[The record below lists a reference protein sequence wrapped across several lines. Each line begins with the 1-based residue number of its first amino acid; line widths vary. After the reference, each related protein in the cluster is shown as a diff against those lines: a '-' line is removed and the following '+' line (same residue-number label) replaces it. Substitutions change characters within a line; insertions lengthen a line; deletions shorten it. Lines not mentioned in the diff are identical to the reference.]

1 MFDIGS
7 QINDMSRLIE
17 GQARYFIDASKYGN
31 VSRFINHSC
40 SPNLVNHQVLVDS
53 MDCHRAHIG
62 LYASQDISVGEE
74 LTFDYRYE
82 LLPGQGYPCQCGG
95 DCKLPNHYQLEFN
108 RLPTEH
114 ATCCT
119 EFSTEPDWFYGS
131 SFEMG

>member
-1 MFDIGS
+1 MFNVGS
-7 QINDMSRLIE
+7 QINDMSLLIE

-31 VSRFINHSC
+31 ISRFINHSC

-82 LLPGQGYPCQCGG
+82 LLPGQGYPCQYGASTCRG
-95 DCKLPNHYQLEFN
+95 
-108 RLPTEH
+108 RL
-114 ATCCT
+114 
-119 EFSTEPDWFYGS
+119 Y
-131 SFEMG
+131 